1 MHLITTWLEFRLS
14 RERQDNMNLPNK
26 LTVGRV
32 IAVPFF
38 VVAYILGFKWL
49 ACFWIALVLFIAASF
64 TDMLDGKIARKRNL
78 VTNFGK
84 IMDPLAD
91 KILVYSAFCLMVG
104 DGTVPA
110 WMFIIIL
117 AREFAVSGMR
127 TVAAS
132 EGIVIAAGM
141 SGKIKTV
148 LQMIA
153 VPVLILAH
161 AIPQYPVVMI
171 VGQVFLWASLI
182 MTIYSGIEYIAKN
195 KEVFSQ

>member
-1 MHLITTWLEFRLS
+1 
-14 RERQDNMNLPNK
+14 MNLPNK
-26 LTVGRV
+26 LTIGRV

-38 VVAYILGFKWL
+38 IVLYMTGYYLPALIVFIL
-49 ACFWIALVLFIAASF
+49 ASL
-64 TDMLDGKIARKRNL
+64 TDMLDGKIARKYDL

-104 DGTVPA
+104 DGLIPA
-110 WMFIIIL
+110 WMLIIIL
-117 AREFAVSGMR
+117 AREFMMAGMR

-132 EGIVIAAGM
+132 EGIVIAADM

-153 VPVLILAH
+153 VPLLIFYRAVPSILQIAPYERYVYLA
-161 AIPQYPVVMI
+161 AFA
-171 VGQVFLWASLI
+171 FLYASLF
-182 MTIYSGIEYIAKN
+182 MTVYSGIEYVVKN
-195 KEVFSQ
+195 KEVFTQ

>member
-1 MHLITTWLEFRLS
+1 
-14 RERQDNMNLPNK
+14 MNLPNK
-26 LTVGRV
+26 LTIGRV

-38 VVAYILGFKWL
+38 IAAFMMDYYIVA
-49 ACFWIALVLFIAASF
+49 FIIFVAASF
-64 TDMLDGKIARKRNL
+64 TDLLDGKIARARGL

-91 KILVYSAFCLMVG
+91 KILVYSALCLFVEN
-104 DGTVPA
+104 GTIAA
-110 WMFIIIL
+110 WMLIIIL
-117 AREFAVSGMR
+117 AREFAVAGMR

-153 VPVLILAH
+153 VPVLILACGKYTVLMQPGL
-161 AIPQYPVVMI
+161 IIFYV
-171 VGQVFLWASLI
+171 SLAA
-182 MTIYSGIEYIAKN
+182 TVYSGIEYIVKN
-195 KEVFSQ
+195 KSVFSM

>member
-1 MHLITTWLEFRLS
+1 
-14 RERQDNMNLPNK
+14 MNLPNK

-38 VVAYILGFKWL
+38 IAAFMMEHYIVAFLI
-49 ACFWIALVLFIAASF
+49 FIAASF
-64 TDMLDGKIARKRNL
+64 TDLLDGKIARARGL

-91 KILVYSAFCLMVG
+91 KILVYSALCLLIENGMLA
-104 DGTVPA
+104 A
-110 WMFIIIL
+110 WMLIIIL
-117 AREFAVSGMR
+117 AREFAVAGMR

-132 EGIVIAAGM
+132 EGTVIAAGM

-153 VPVLILAH
+153 VPVLILASGTF
-161 AIPQYPVVMI
+161 PQLKNLGMI
-171 VGQVFLWASLI
+171 IFMASLV
-182 MTIYSGIEYIAKN
+182 MTVYSGCEYIVKN
-195 KEVFSQ
+195 KNVFSM